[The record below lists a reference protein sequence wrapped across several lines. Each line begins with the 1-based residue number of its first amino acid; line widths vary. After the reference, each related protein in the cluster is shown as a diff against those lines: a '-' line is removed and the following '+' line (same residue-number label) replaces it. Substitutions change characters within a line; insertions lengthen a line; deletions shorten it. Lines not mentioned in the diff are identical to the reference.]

1 MSLSFTIC
9 PDNRN
14 TRNSVIL
21 YFVVAVKEI
30 DKYGGSK
37 DGEDQPEHCLGR
49 STGITQHNNN
59 VNVRKSRELSKM
71 DVVFGYYLQ

>member
-14 TRNSVIL
+14 TRNPVIL
-21 YFVVAVKEI
+21 YFVVAFKEI

-49 STGITQHNNN
+49 YTRIFSN